1 MKLEFAS
8 GALEKFCNVE
18 YGTRVVRKN
27 DAGTI
32 YPVYGGGGA
41 TFYLDTYNREDRV
54 VVARFAMSEQCT
66 RRVASKFALND
77 SGLTLSTKDSSV
89 LRQDLLDYLILSL
102 NDDIYDSARGTAQKN
117 LDVPGFR
124 NMMIY
129 FPLGESEQKAIVEKL
144 DAAFAEID
152 GLEKNLNTIT
162 EKTQQMW
169 MSFLESIMLPRV
181 RGWTVEF
188 LEVLTSKIGS
198 GATPRGGQES
208 YVAAGIPLI
217 RSMNIY
223 DDGFNYKNLAFL
235 DNDQAKK
242 LSGVTLDVGDV
253 LFNITGAS
261 IARCCVVP
269 GDVVSGRVNQHV
281 AILRPIPEKLRS
293 RFLYFYLI
301 SPSVKTRLLGVGDDG
316 GSTRQAITKVDLEN
330 LRIDFPIKLEDQD
343 DLLTKIDAFQLEI
356 DALVSV
362 SDKMRAVYIELRE
375 SLLSSV
381 FRGDV
386 DAA

>member
-1 MKLEFAS
+1 MKLKFAS

-66 RRVASKFALND
+66 RRVAGKFALND
-77 SGLTLSTKDSSV
+77 SGLTLSTKDSLV

-129 FPLGESEQKAIVEKL
+129 FPLGESEQKTIVEKL

-152 GLEKNLNTIT
+152 KLEANLETKSRYTNELLNSILGSTFSGDNADPNPHQGPAVKMVELGDIASIQT
-162 EKTQQMW
+162 GKIDVNKAVPGGKYPFFTCSKDTYKIDEAPFEGKVILVAGNGDLNVKYYEGKFNAYQRTYFLFVNNEEIVFPKYLYY
-169 MSFLESIMLPRV
+169 FLESYVGQLRA
-181 RGWTVEF
+181 E
-188 LEVLTSKIGS
+188 SIGS
-198 GATPRGGQES
+198 TIKYIKMGNLTDAEM
-208 YVAAGIPLI
+208 PLPSLPEQKAI
-217 RSMNIY
+217 VEKL
-223 DDGFNYKNLAFL
+223 DTAFAEIDKL
-235 DNDQAKK
+235 REWTKQAKQSFSA
-242 LSGVTLDVGDV
+242 LRQ
-253 LFNITGAS
+253 S
-261 IARCCVVP
+261 I
-269 GDVVSGRVNQHV
+269 
-281 AILRPIPEKLRS
+281 
-293 RFLYFYLI
+293 
-301 SPSVKTRLLGVGDDG
+301 
-316 GSTRQAITKVDLEN
+316 
-330 LRIDFPIKLEDQD
+330 
-343 DLLTKIDAFQLEI
+343 
-356 DALVSV
+356 
-362 SDKMRAVYIELRE
+362 
-375 SLLSSV
+375 LSSV
-381 FRGDV
+381 FTEKS